1 MLNSASGPVL
11 RWRGVRGAS
20 ARAARAKL
28 AVAKHTAVHLPAP
41 VARCAAGDTRFRLR
55 TDFDGALRPFPQNL
69 KSDLQA
75 STATNNLLQPRHL
88 CLRLCQCIGRRL
100 ELLPAIKTDNK
111 PPPAIFWIAPILFE
125 SICSV
130 LTHEDVDTS
139 RVSRKIERVNDG
151 VLWHG
156 KFFICAVRWEHI
168 MQKKTTIK
176 CACGSTGYIGNQ
188 GTSVHLGSAFTTTLP
203 IAAAGCAAA

>member
-1 MLNSASGPVL
+1 MAPRDTAAQPSA
-11 RWRGVRGAS
+11 
-20 ARAARAKL
+20 
-28 AVAKHTAVHLPAP
+28 PADQ
-41 VARCAAGDTRFRLR
+41 RDEGDDSTRLK

-69 KSDLQA
+69 KSGLQA

-88 CLRLCQCIGRRL
+88 RLRLCQCIGRRL

-139 RVSRKIERVNDG
+139 RVSRKIERVNHG

-156 KFFICAVRWEHI
+156 KLFICAVRREHI
-168 MQKKTTIK
+168 MQKK
-176 CACGSTGYIGNQ
+176 
-188 GTSVHLGSAFTTTLP
+188 
-203 IAAAGCAAA
+203 